1 MMISAKP
8 AKPVLIMN
16 ADGSVA
22 VELTCSSV
30 GTQADALL
38 ASTAVQKNQSVD
50 IVCGQE

>member
-22 VELTCSSV
+22 LERTFSSA

-38 ASTAVQKNQSVD
+38 VSTAVQRNQSVD
-50 IVCGQE
+50 IVCVQE